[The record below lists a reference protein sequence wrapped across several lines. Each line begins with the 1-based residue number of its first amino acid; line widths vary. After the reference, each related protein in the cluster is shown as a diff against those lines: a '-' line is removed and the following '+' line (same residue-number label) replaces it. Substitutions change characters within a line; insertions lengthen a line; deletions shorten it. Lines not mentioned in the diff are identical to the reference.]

1 MKFEAAPIKA
11 YQGDEKIAFPEKLA
25 YGCGGLADVGIAVAM
40 STYLLFYYTD
50 VIKVNAA
57 AVGTIFL
64 VSRLLSAFTDILIG
78 LLVDAGKSKQGKAR
92 PWILRMC
99 LPFAVSGVL
108 LFSLPNLPD
117 IGKYVYI
124 FITYTTSNFFL
135 SSLNIPYGVLNSLM
149 TQNPYERASL
159 NIFRMVMSLIG
170 TLAVNNCML
179 PLIKLLGGGRVGW
192 QLASALYGTLSVLLY
207 LVTYCFTKER
217 VVQEMPVKKVR
228 IPVREDFILLKQ
240 NKYWFMLFLT
250 AITSYISAPVSGGIK
265 IYYTQYVLGNS
276 TLIGLLTT
284 VNTLAKVAGLFL
296 LSPLVKRFGKRNS
309 VILGLSISVG
319 GILIQTLNP
328 RSIPLAVTDNLLRGV
343 GNAPI
348 TGVSMA
354 MLADTAKYGYL
365 KSGVHSEGI
374 LFSMM
379 SFGKKIGAAIG
390 SAALPLTLSL
400 CGYSTHSGSPSG
412 SAVNAIQWL
421 SLALPLVVIVFQIAV
436 LSRYKLDQE
445 YLAILENLKKQRK
458 A

>member
-1 MKFEAAPIKA
+1 
-11 YQGDEKIAFPEKLA
+11 
-25 YGCGGLADVGIAVAM
+25 
-40 STYLLFYYTD
+40 
-50 VIKVNAA
+50 
-57 AVGTIFL
+57 
-64 VSRLLSAFTDILIG
+64 
-78 LLVDAGKSKQGKAR
+78 
-92 PWILRMC
+92 
-99 LPFAVSGVL
+99 
-108 LFSLPNLPD
+108 LPNLPD

-124 FITYTTSNFFL
+124 FITYATSNFFL

-192 QLASALYGTLSVLLY
+192 QLVSALYGTLSVLLY

-228 IPVREDFILLKQ
+228 IPVREDFRLLKQ

-309 VILGLSISVG
+309 VILGLSISAA

-328 RSIPLAVTDNLLRGV
+328 HSIPLAGDGQPAARSGECTDYRRLY
-343 GNAPI
+343 GNACRYCRIWLP
-348 TGVSMA
+348 
-354 MLADTAKYGYL
+354 
-365 KSGVHSEGI
+365 
-374 LFSMM
+374 
-379 SFGKKIGAAIG
+379 KKRCA
-390 SAALPLTLSL
+390 
-400 CGYSTHSGSPSG
+400 
-412 SAVNAIQWL
+412 
-421 SLALPLVVIVFQIAV
+421 
-436 LSRYKLDQE
+436 
-445 YLAILENLKKQRK
+445 
-458 A
+458 

>member
-1 MKFEAAPIKA
+1 
-11 YQGDEKIAFPEKLA
+11 
-25 YGCGGLADVGIAVAM
+25 
-40 STYLLFYYTD
+40 
-50 VIKVNAA
+50 
-57 AVGTIFL
+57 
-64 VSRLLSAFTDILIG
+64 
-78 LLVDAGKSKQGKAR
+78 
-92 PWILRMC
+92 
-99 LPFAVSGVL
+99 
-108 LFSLPNLPD
+108 
-117 IGKYVYI
+117 
-124 FITYTTSNFFL
+124 
-135 SSLNIPYGVLNSLM
+135 
-149 TQNPYERASL
+149 
-159 NIFRMVMSLIG
+159 MSLIG

-228 IPVREDFILLKQ
+228 IPVREDFRLLKQ

-354 MLADTAKYGYL
+354 MLADTAEYGYL